1 MTNIRVAESEI
12 VKQAQARQEP
22 KWLLD
27 LREQAFQNI
36 QVLPLPN
43 PDKINMPARCALHT
57 SAAVPRPG
65 ANTSGGA

>member
-1 MTNIRVAESEI
+1 MEEDEKMTNIRVAESEI

-43 PDKINMPARCALHT
+43 PDKINIENWNFAIQSVR
-57 SAAVPRPG
+57 
-65 ANTSGGA
+65 